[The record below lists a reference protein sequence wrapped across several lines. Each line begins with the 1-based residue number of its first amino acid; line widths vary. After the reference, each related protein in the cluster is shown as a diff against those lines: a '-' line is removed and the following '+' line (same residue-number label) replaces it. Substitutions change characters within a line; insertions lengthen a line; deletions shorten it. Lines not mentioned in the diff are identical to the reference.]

1 MVVRIFLVD
10 DHEVVRRGI
19 AGILSGQDG
28 FAVVGEA
35 STCQEAM
42 AGIPAAAPDVVVLDV
57 HLPDGSG
64 IDLCRQ
70 IRTEHPRTQCL
81 ILTAYDDDDALVAA
95 VLGGAAGYLLKNV
108 RTLELIAAIRSLSEG
123 RTLLSNALVRQVS
136 QRMDDAPVDDPR
148 FGSLNEREKQILALI
163 ADGMTNRQIGETL
176 SLAEKTV
183 KNYVSSL
190 LNKLG
195 LERRTQAAIL
205 HVENNR
211 DASPHSR

>member
-1 MVVRIFLVD
+1 MVRIFLVD

-19 AGILSGQDG
+19 AGILAGQDG

-42 AGIPAAAPDVVVLDV
+42 AGIPVVAPDVVVLDV

>member
-19 AGILSGQDG
+19 AGILAGQDG

-42 AGIPAAAPDVVVLDV
+42 AGIPVVAPDVVVLDV